1 MDYRHVVEVSCM
13 RMISGKS
20 RRIFHCWGM
29 KGSANKKG
37 FKCVYNILFPKL
49 VGDSTDGPCI
59 ILLIWGVNFSFLKGS
74 FQKRSGNWRMCY
86 LNAYIKP

>member
-1 MDYRHVVEVSCM
+1 M

-20 RRIFHCWGM
+20 RRIFHYWGM
-29 KGSANKKG
+29 EGRANKKG
-37 FKCVYNILFPKL
+37 FKCVYNNLFPKL

-59 ILLIWGVNFSFLKGS
+59 ILLIWGVNFSFLKVS